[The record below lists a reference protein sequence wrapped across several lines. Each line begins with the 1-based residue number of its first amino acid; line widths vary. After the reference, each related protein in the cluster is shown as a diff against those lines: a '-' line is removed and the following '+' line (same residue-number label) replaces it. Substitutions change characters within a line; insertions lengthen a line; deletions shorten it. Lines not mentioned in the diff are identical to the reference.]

1 LGKILIIAHRGA
13 SAYEPENSLRAIE
26 TAIKLKADM
35 VEVDIRKSKDGELVV
50 IHDEFV
56 DRVSD
61 GKGFVKNLTL
71 KRLKKLNL
79 ALGEKIPTLKEVL
92 SVVKGRVKLVVE
104 VKSEGLERKLVKLL
118 EKEGMVEDVIISSFN
133 HQTIKK
139 IKALNR
145 KIACG
150 IIFKCK
156 PLNPP
161 QQALDVEAEAV
172 FPYHSYVSKD
182 FVEKLHKEGLN
193 VYAWTV
199 DDVNRGREL
208 IKSEVDGIVTNKPD
222 IFTGVKLNLKRVFI
236 AGPIQGMEE
245 KQAYRVKLKR
255 IFKNLGFEVLDAWER
270 EKVFYR
276 FNGRLKPF
284 PEGFIKRDLL
294 DIGVSNL
301 FVAYLPRLSAGTCM
315 ELFYA
320 RNLGKP
326 TLLICK
332 LKNPSPWIT
341 SYSTRIF
348 SSLNG
353 LKIFLEKNLPKV
365 LGPKKC

>member
-1 LGKILIIAHRGA
+1 MGKTLIIAHRGA
-13 SAYEPENSLRAIE
+13 SAYEPENSLKAVE

-35 VEVDIRKSKDGELVV
+35 VEVDVRKSKDGELIV

-71 KRLKKLNL
+71 NRLKRLNL

-92 SVVKGRVKLVVE
+92 NAVKGRVKLVIE
-104 VKSEGLERKLVKLL
+104 VKSEGLERKIVKLL
-118 EKEGMVEDVIISSFN
+118 EKERIVEDVIMVSFN
-133 HQTIKK
+133 HQIIRSVKTLNKK
-139 IKALNR
+139 IT
-145 KIACG
+145 CG

-156 PLNPP
+156 PLNPS
-161 QQALDVEAEAV
+161 QQALNAKAEAV
-172 FPYHSYVSKD
+172 FQHYSYASKD
-182 FVEKLHKEGLN
+182 FVENLHKDGLK

-199 DDVNRGREL
+199 NNVDDGKIL
-208 IKSEVDGIVTNKPD
+208 IKNGVDGIVTDKPD
-222 IFTGVKLNLKRVFI
+222 IFTGVKFNLKRVFV
-236 AGPIQGMEE
+236 AGPIQGMEK

-255 IFKNLGFEVLDAWER
+255 ILKNLGFEVLDAWER

-276 FNGRLKPF
+276 FNSKRNTF

-294 DIGVSNL
+294 DIGVSSL
-301 FVAYLPRLSAGTCM
+301 FVAYLPTLSAGTCM

-326 TLLICK
+326 TLTVCK
-332 LKNPSPWIT
+332 LKNPSPWIVFH
-341 SYSTRIF
+341 STKIF
-348 SSLNG
+348 SNLSG
-353 LKIFLEKNLPKV
+353 LQIFLEKKFT
-365 LGPKKC
+365 